1 MAIEDC
7 NGDVVGPLSDVFLQR
22 RRKGHPIRECLKLFE
37 DDVFSGE
44 FDEDLI
50 EEEGDSLALLG
61 IFGLDSVG
69 AFFEFDGCGIVAA
82 KRLKERDNFS
92 LDSLG

>member
-7 NGDVVGPLSDVFLQR
+7 NGDVVGPLSDVLFQSR
-22 RRKGHPIRECLKLFE
+22 REGYSVGECLKLFE

-44 FDEDLI
+44 FDEDLV
-50 EEEGDSLALLG
+50 EEEGDSLAFLR
-61 IFGLDSVG
+61 IFGLDSTSG
-69 AFFEFDGCGIVAA
+69 FFEFHGCGIVAA
-82 KRLKERDNFS
+82 KRLKERHNFP